1 MMAPGSLLVQ
11 PTRSVRA
18 IADVA
23 SDLGLPPS
31 DLVPAG
37 AGVLKVPVGLVRA
50 LADRPRKGRLILV
63 SAMTPTE
70 HGEGK
75 TVVAIGLGMALE
87 RLGYRSV
94 VCLRQPSLGP
104 VFGVKGG
111 ASGGGR
117 ATVEPRPAIDLG
129 LTGDLDA
136 ITNAQN
142 LVASLVDHHIFRGVA
157 PEIVDGS
164 TDLPRASAIE
174 DRSLRTITAGLSQPN
189 HGFPR
194 AAQFVVSAACEV
206 AAIHALA
213 RDYVDLKERFGR
225 ILVGRTPTGSP
236 VRASDVGAAGSP
248 ASLLS
253 NALAPNLV
261 QTAEGTAAFV
271 HGIPYANVAHGTCSR
286 LAIEAGLA
294 LTDYCVVEAGFSS
307 ELGAEKFVDIVSAAT
322 GLDANVGVIVATIR
336 ALRYHGGLPSNAP
349 PSVEAVTRGL
359 ANLDQHIANMRLLG
373 LDPIVALNQFPTDT
387 PEEVRVVE
395 QFCRDRQ
402 ALFAWDNAYST
413 GGQGAEALAQIVV
426 GAAARKQTSRAL
438 YGPMASIETVLDT
451 VARKMYG
458 ADGVDLAPAAVADL
472 ERIRAMGEAVG
483 PVCIAKTPRSLSDDP
498 HKWGRPTG
506 FRVHVRRL
514 ERWSG
519 AGFTVALLGGI
530 ITMPG
535 LPEHPAA
542 ESIDI
547 TPDGRVVG
555 VL

>member
-1 MMAPGSLLVQ
+1 MMAHPRTLRPIV
-11 PTRSVRA
+11 
-18 IADVA
+18 DVA
-23 SDLGLPPS
+23 SDLGLPKS
-31 DLVPAG
+31 DLIPAG
-37 AGVLKVPVGLVRA
+37 SGVLKVPVGLVRS
-50 LADRPRKGRLILV
+50 LASRPRKGRLILV

-75 TVVAIGLGMALE
+75 TVVAIGLGMALD
-87 RLGYRSV
+87 RLGHRSV

-111 ASGGGR
+111 ASGGGH
-117 ATVEPRPAIDLG
+117 ATVDPRPAIDLG

-142 LVASLVDHHIFRGVA
+142 LVASLIDHHIYRGRT

-164 TDLPRASAIE
+164 TEFPRASAIE
-174 DRSLRTITAGLSQPN
+174 DRSLRTFTAGLSQPG

-213 RDYVDLKERFGR
+213 RDYVDLKDRFGR
-225 ILVGRTPTGSP
+225 ILVGRTASGAP
-236 VRASDVGAAGSP
+236 VRAADVGAAGAS

-294 LTDYCVVEAGFSS
+294 LTDFCVVEAGFSS
-307 ELGAEKFVDIVSAAT
+307 ELGAEKFVDIVGAGT
-322 GLDANVGVIVATIR
+322 GLDANVGVLVATIR

-349 PSVEAVTRGL
+349 PSVAAVTKGL
-359 ANLDQHIANMRLLG
+359 ANLDQHVANMRLLG

-387 PEEVRVVE
+387 PEEARIVE
-395 QFCRDRQ
+395 QYCAERHIPFARDS
-402 ALFAWDNAYST
+402 AYAD
-413 GGQGAEALAQIVV
+413 GGKGAEELARLVV
-426 GAAARKQTSRAL
+426 AAAKRGQKSRVL
-438 YGPMASIETVLDT
+438 YGPTASVETVLDT
-451 VARKMYG
+451 VATKMYG
-458 ADGVDLAPAAVADL
+458 AAGVDLSPAAVADL
-472 ERIRAMGEAVG
+472 DRIRSLGEALG

-498 HKWGRPTG
+498 KKWGRPTD
-506 FRVHVRRL
+506 FRVQVRRL

-535 LPEHPAA
+535 LPEHPA
-542 ESIDI
+542 SDTIDI

>member
-1 MMAPGSLLVQ
+1 VSVARGAPQ
-11 PTRSVRA
+11 PIGA
-18 IADVA
+18 VA
-23 SDLGLPPS
+23 ERLGLRPA

-37 AGVLKVPVGLVRA
+37 AGVLRIPVPQVRA
-50 LADRPRKGRLILV
+50 FADRPAHGRLVLV

-87 RLGYRSV
+87 RLGHRSV

-117 ATVEPRPAIDLG
+117 ATVEPRPAIDFG
-129 LTGDLDA
+129 FTGDLDA

-142 LVASLVDHHIFRGVA
+142 LLASLVDHHIFRARA
-157 PEIVDGS
+157 PEIAPGT

-174 DRSLRTITAGLSQPN
+174 DRSLRSISAGLAQSAP
-189 HGFPR
+189 GFPR
-194 AAQFVVSAACEV
+194 PAQFVVSAAAET

-213 RDYVDLKERFGR
+213 RDFVDLKERMGR
-225 ILVGRTPTGSP
+225 VLVGRTAGGEP
-236 VRASDVGAAGSP
+236 VRATDLGAAG
-248 ASLLS
+248 ATAALLAG
-253 NALAPNLV
+253 ALAPNLV

-294 LTDYCVVEAGFSS
+294 LADFCVVEAGFSS
-307 ELGAEKFVDIVSAAT
+307 ELGAEKFVDIVSPVLGRSA
-322 GLDANVGVIVATIR
+322 DVGVVVATVR
-336 ALRYHGGLPSNAP
+336 ALRYHGGVLPDGPASL
-349 PSVEAVTRGL
+349 EAVQRGL
-359 ANLDQHIANMRLLG
+359 ANLEQHVENLRRLG
-373 LDPIVALNQFPTDT
+373 LEPIVALNAFPTDT
-387 PEEVRVVE
+387 PEEVRAVAAYCTEHGVA
-395 QFCRDRQ
+395 F
-402 ALFAWDNAYST
+402 ALDTAFAD
-413 GGQGAEALAQIVV
+413 GGAGSEALAGLVV
-426 GAAARKQTSRAL
+426 EAAARGRTARPLYERSTPVERVLENVAGTL
-438 YGPMASIETVLDT
+438 YGA
-451 VARKMYG
+451 A
-458 ADGVDLAPAAVADL
+458 GVDLAPAAVADL
-472 ERIRAMGEAVG
+472 DRIRALGEATG

-498 HKWGRPTG
+498 KLRGRPTG

-535 LPEHPAA
+535 LPDHPAA
-542 ESIDI
+542 DTIDLL
-547 TPDGRVVG
+547 PDGRIVG
-555 VL
+555 VS

>member
-1 MMAPGSLLVQ
+1 MMAHPRTLRPIV
-11 PTRSVRA
+11 
-18 IADVA
+18 DVA
-23 SDLGLPPS
+23 SDLGLPKS
-31 DLVPAG
+31 DLIPAG
-37 AGVLKVPVGLVRA
+37 SGVLKVPVGLVRS
-50 LADRPRKGRLILV
+50 LASRPRKGRLILV

-75 TVVAIGLGMALE
+75 TVVAIGLGMALD
-87 RLGYRSV
+87 RLGHRSV

-111 ASGGGR
+111 ASGGGH
-117 ATVEPRPAIDLG
+117 ATVDPRPAIDLG

-142 LVASLVDHHIFRGVA
+142 LVASLIDHHIYRGRT

-164 TDLPRASAIE
+164 TEFPRASAIE
-174 DRSLRTITAGLSQPN
+174 DRSLRTLTAGLSQPG

-213 RDYVDLKERFGR
+213 RDYVDLKDRFGR
-225 ILVGRTPTGSP
+225 ILVGRTASGAP
-236 VRASDVGAAGSP
+236 VRAADVGAAGAS

-294 LTDYCVVEAGFSS
+294 LTDFCVVEAGFSS
-307 ELGAEKFVDIVSAAT
+307 ELGAEKFVDIVGAGT
-322 GLDANVGVIVATIR
+322 GLDANVGVLVATIR

-349 PSVEAVTRGL
+349 PSVAAVTKGL
-359 ANLDQHIANMRLLG
+359 ANLDQHVANMRLLG

-387 PEEVRVVE
+387 PEEARIVE
-395 QFCRDRQ
+395 QYCAERHIPFARDS
-402 ALFAWDNAYST
+402 AYAD
-413 GGQGAEALAQIVV
+413 GGKGAEELARLVV
-426 GAAARKQTSRAL
+426 AAAKRGQKSRVL
-438 YGPMASIETVLDT
+438 YGPTASVETVLDT
-451 VARKMYG
+451 VATKMYG
-458 ADGVDLAPAAVADL
+458 AAGVDLSPAAVADL
-472 ERIRAMGEAVG
+472 DRIRSLGEALG

-498 HKWGRPTG
+498 KKWGRPTD
-506 FRVHVRRL
+506 FRVQVRRL

-535 LPEHPAA
+535 LPEHPA
-542 ESIDI
+542 SDTIDI